1 MGQQMK
7 LRAAV
12 RKVLRGR
19 SADPRAALMKKAQSA
34 KAARDWHGA
43 AAFYAQA
50 LELRE
55 AFGTRVQMGHML
67 KEAGDLEGA
76 EAQYFKA
83 LALQPD
89 DADLHMQIGH
99 FYFVKEQHEDSVRFY
114 RKAVDLA
121 PNDPNLKEALRTGE
135 RRAADAPFKTS
146 IEAAMKAMSVGRW
159 REAEEGFRVVQAA
172 GRDDYLHLLG
182 HAVKEQGRL
191 DEAVDLYQ
199 GYSDAVASEGGLIA
213 YEAEL
218 QLARTLQ
225 FAGRFSEAAVHFA
238 IARDMRMQREGW
250 VGSVDD
256 MLDEIRNCV
265 KRVHP
270 SLDPAFI
277 R

>member
-1 MGQQMK
+1 MGRQMK
-7 LRAAV
+7 LRAAI
-12 RKVLRGR
+12 RKVLRR
-19 SADPRAALMKKAQSA
+19 AAADPRALLIKKAQAA
-34 KAARDWHGA
+34 KAARDWRGA
-43 AAFYAQA
+43 ATLYAQA

-55 AFGTRVQMGHML
+55 AFGQRVQMGHML

-83 LALQPD
+83 LALQPQ

-99 FYFVKEQHEDSVRFY
+99 FYFVKEQHEDSVQFY
-114 RKAVDLA
+114 RKALELA
-121 PNDPNLKEALRTGE
+121 PNDPHLREVLRVGE
-135 RRAADAPFKTS
+135 GRAADAPFKAT

-159 REAEEGFRVVQAA
+159 REAEEGFRALQEA

-182 HAVKEQGRL
+182 HAVKEQGRV
-191 DEAVDLYQ
+191 DEAVDLYRA
-199 GYSDAVASEGGLIA
+199 YRDWIAPEGGPQA

-218 QLARTLQ
+218 HLARTLQ

-238 IARDMRMQREGW
+238 AVRDIRMHREGW
-250 VGSVDD
+250 AGSVDE
-256 MLDEIRNCV
+256 MLNEIRNCV

-270 SLDPAFI
+270 SLDPDFI

>member
-1 MGQQMK
+1 MK
-7 LRAAV
+7 WRAAL
-12 RKVLRGR
+12 RKVLRRG
-19 SADPRAALMKKAQSA
+19 STDPRAVLMKKAQAA
-34 KAARDWHGA
+34 KASHDWRGA
-43 AAFYAQA
+43 ASFYAQA

-55 AFGTRVQMGHML
+55 AFGPRVQMGHML
-67 KEAGDLEGA
+67 KEAGDLEAA

-83 LALQPD
+83 LALQPQ

-114 RKAVDLA
+114 RKAVELA
-121 PNDPNLKEALRTGE
+121 PNDPNLREALRTGE

-146 IEAAMKAMSVGRW
+146 IDAAMKAMSVGRW
-159 REAEEGFRVVQAA
+159 REAEEGFRIVQAA
-172 GRDDYLHLLG
+172 GRDDYLNLLG

-199 GYSDAVASEGGLIA
+199 AYSDSVASEGGRVA
-213 YEAEL
+213 FEAEV
-218 QLARTLQ
+218 QLAGALQ
-225 FAGRFSEAAVHFA
+225 SAGRFSEAAVHFSV
-238 IARDMRMQREGW
+238 ARDMRMQREGW
-250 VGSVDD
+250 FGSVDE

-270 SLDPAFI
+270 SLDPDFI